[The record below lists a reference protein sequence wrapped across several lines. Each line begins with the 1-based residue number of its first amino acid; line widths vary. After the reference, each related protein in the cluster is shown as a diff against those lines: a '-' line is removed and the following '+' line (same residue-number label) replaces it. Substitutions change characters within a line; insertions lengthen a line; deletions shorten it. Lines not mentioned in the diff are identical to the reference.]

1 MRSLWSLNP
10 YFLRYPWHLAGGV
23 LFGVAS
29 AVFSVYPAIYI
40 REAFDTVSEALRLQS
55 DSGALL
61 RALLGYSAL
70 ILLLSALR
78 GAFTFL
84 MRQTLIVMSR
94 HIEYELKNDIYQHYQ
109 ALDQTFYRRNA
120 TGDLMNRISEDVS
133 RVGMYLGQGSCTRLI
148 PLFRPG

>member
-1 MRSLWSLNP
+1 MRALWSLNP
-10 YFLRYPWHLAGGV
+10 YFLRYPWHLVGGV
-23 LFGVAS
+23 LFVVAS

-55 DSGALL
+55 DSGALM

-84 MRQTLIVMSR
+84 
-94 HIEYELKNDIYQHYQ
+94 
-109 ALDQTFYRRNA
+109 
-120 TGDLMNRISEDVS
+120 
-133 RVGMYLGQGSCTRLI
+133 
-148 PLFRPG
+148 